1 MRRPNKFSAY
11 ILKIY
16 PTDDYP
22 SMKLLTFVI
31 FWEMGWTQIKNVFF
45 SLYFLKLFSYFP
57 KKKNHWKNPK
67 NFGYVYL
74 TKYLLPTSITT
85 GRDQA

>member
-11 ILKIY
+11 RLKIY
-16 PTDDYP
+16 PTDIILQWNYWHLLY
-22 SMKLLTFVI
+22 SEKWAEHKLKMFFFFPYI
-31 FWEMGWTQIKNVFF
+31 FLL
-45 SLYFLKLFSYFP
+45 S
-57 KKKNHWKNPK
+57 KKKNYWKNPK

-74 TKYLLPTSITT
+74 TKYLPTTSITT

>member
-45 SLYFLKLFSYFP
+45 PYIFSNYLLIFQ

>member
-45 SLYFLKLFSYFP
+45 PYIFSNYLLIFQ
-57 KKKNHWKNPK
+57 KKKITEKTPK
-67 NFGYVYL
+67 ILGMYIWL
-74 TKYLLPTSITT
+74 STYLLVRTT

>member
-16 PTDDYP
+16 PTDYP

-45 SLYFLKLFSYFP
+45 SLYFLKLFTYFP
-57 KKKNHWKNPK
+57 KKKITEKTPK
-67 NFGYVYL
+67 ILGMYIWL
-74 TKYLLPTSITT
+74 STYLLVRTT

>member
-22 SMKLLTFVI
+22 SMKLLTFV
-31 FWEMGWTQIKNVFF
+31 
-45 SLYFLKLFSYFP
+45 FLKFICRLI
-57 KKKNHWKNPK
+57 KKNPEKN
-67 NFGYVYL
+67 
-74 TKYLLPTSITT
+74 
-85 GRDQA
+85 R